1 VGLNLSK
8 LNIKKPNIDLS
19 SISSISNTLKLPGS
33 SSLKKISTASDLSSI
48 AKNVKPN
55 EIKNIMD
62 VDSTTKDITSGI
74 PSVSSILP
82 DKSSLNFGNVSG
94 MLDELESST
103 SNPLKKVQNFGGI
116 DMDNLTDTDGMFD
129 SMTGS
134 MDNFINLPDADSLEP
149 SESELDKMANS
160 LNKFI
165 KI

>member
-1 VGLNLSK
+1 MGLNLSK